1 VFKQAI
7 WLSATVMALRS
18 LSAHSSEQA
27 YAIEPTRT
35 VVTFEVHSVGLTKNQ
50 AKHQG
55 VFNAVTGTVMLDPQ
69 VGNGSLDIHISA
81 RSVQTGEA
89 AIQTFVQGKGFLD
102 VEEHAE
108 IEYKA
113 EHVLFVGQIPTRVDG
128 ELTLLGVTRAV
139 PLTISRYSCRSGS
152 ASDSCVLDAVASFR
166 RSEFGMDR
174 YRAFVSDDVKL
185 EIHSVTTALLARAS

>member
-1 VFKQAI
+1 MFKQAI
-7 WLSATVMALRS
+7 WLSATVMALQS

-35 VVTFEVHSVGLTKNQ
+35 VVTFEVHSVGF

-139 PLTISRYSCRSGS
+139 PLTISRYSCRSES

-185 EIHSVTTALLARAS
+185 EIHSVTSASLARAL